1 MASKSPPA
9 YDMSLADHGFDA
21 LEDRGLSYPLGGH
34 APGYG
39 EIYPLA
45 ADMGWSRMPLPG
57 SLGHINVW
65 LLDDADEQGEGFAI
79 ADTGLFMPDVI
90 ETWKKMLTGPMAD
103 RRMTR
108 VFVTHFHPD
117 HVGCA
122 GWLANRCKVKVWMNR
137 TEWLITRLLVS
148 EQLDAPPEEVV
159 QLRRFAGYDDRRL
172 ELFRKQGWGNFARAV
187 SKLPPGHHR
196 LEDGKNVRVGQRVW
210 QMLTGGGHTPEHT
223 CMVDHHNGVIIAGDQ
238 ILPRITSNV
247 SMRDNEPEADPLGEW
262 LSSIAKFREALA
274 PDMLVLPAHGEPFH
288 GVHTR
293 LDKLATGHHERLDR
307 LEAAIREKPMRCVD
321 SFGLLFDREIG
332 DEVYGMATGEAMAH
346 LRHLEVTGRAKITLK
361 DGVGWYSAD

>member
-1 MASKSPPA
+1 MASKTPPA

-21 LEDRGLSYPLGGH
+21 LELKGLSYPLGGH

-45 ADMGWSRMPLPG
+45 ADLGWSRMPLPG

-65 LLDDADEQGEGFAI
+65 LLDDQDAQGEGFAI
-79 ADTGLFMPDVI
+79 ADTGLFIPEVI
-90 ETWKKMLTGPMAD
+90 ETWKKMLTGTLAD

-137 TEWLITRLLVS
+137 TEWLITRLLIADP
-148 EQLDAPPEEVV
+148 QDNPPEDVV
-159 QLRRFAGYDDRRL
+159 RLRRFAGYDEARL
-172 ELFRKQGWGNFARAV
+172 EIFRQQGWGNFARAV
-187 SKLPPGHHR
+187 SKLPSGHHR
-196 LEDGKNVRVGQRVW
+196 LEDGKNVRVGNRVW
-210 QMLTGGGHTPEHT
+210 QVITGGGHTPEHA
-223 CMVDHHNGVIIAGDQ
+223 CLVDHHNGAIIAGDQ

-247 SMRDNEPEADPLGEW
+247 SMRDNEPEADPMGEW
-262 LSSIAKFREALA
+262 LSSIAKFRDALP

-288 GVHTR
+288 GVHAR
-293 LDKLATGHHERLDR
+293 LDALALGHHQRLDR
-307 LEAAIREKPMRCVD
+307 LVEALREKPMRGVD
-321 SFGLLFDREIG
+321 TFALLFDREIG

-346 LRHLEVTGRAKITLK
+346 LRHLEATGRATVALE
-361 DGVGWYSAD
+361 DGVGWYRAE